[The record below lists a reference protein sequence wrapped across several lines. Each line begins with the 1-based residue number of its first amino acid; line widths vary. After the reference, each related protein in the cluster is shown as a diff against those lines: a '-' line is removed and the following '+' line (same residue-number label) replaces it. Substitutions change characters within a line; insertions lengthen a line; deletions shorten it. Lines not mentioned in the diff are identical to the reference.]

1 MELRRMG
8 NSGLT
13 VSTVGLGG
21 NNFGRKNSAT
31 EGYEGTAAV
40 IHAALDAGITLFDTA
55 DMYGMQPGLSEE
67 YVGRALRGHRDEVV
81 IATKFG
87 LDAKGINGPDFG
99 ARGSRRY
106 IINAAEASLK
116 RLGTDYIDLY
126 LYHTPDPLTP
136 VEETLSALTDLVSS
150 GKVRYIGHSNMTGW
164 QIAHAEH
171 VARELGTERFVASQN
186 HFNLLDR
193 RAELE
198 VLPASAHFGLGV
210 LPYYPLANGLL
221 TGKYTDGIAP
231 DGSRLAVT
239 KPQLMETTDFDQL
252 KRYREFAKARGITE
266 LEATFGFLLASYPIT
281 SIIAGVTRPEQVTT
295 NAESASWV
303 PTQEDM
309 DELDEIFPPAPKVAL
324 F

>member
-1 MELRRMG
+1 MG
-8 NSGLT
+8 DSGLR
-13 VSTVGLGG
+13 VSTIGLGG

-31 EGYEGTAAV
+31 ENLEGTRAV
-40 IHAALDAGITLFDTA
+40 VEAALDAGITMFDTA
-55 DMYGMQPGLSEE
+55 DMYGMEPGLSEKFLGE
-67 YVGRALRGHRDEVV
+67 ALGKHRDEVV

-87 LDAKGINGPDFG
+87 MDMKGANGQDFG
-99 ARGSRRY
+99 ARGSRSY
-106 IINAAEASLK
+106 IVRAVEASLK

-126 LYHTPDPLTP
+126 YYHTVDPSTP
-136 VEETLSALTDLVSS
+136 FEETLTALDDLVTS
-150 GKVRYIGHSNMTGW
+150 GKVRYLGHSNMTGW

-266 LEATFGFLLASYPIT
+266 LDATFGFLLASYPIT

>member
-1 MELRRMG
+1 MG
-8 NSGLT
+8 DSGLR
-13 VSTVGLGG
+13 VSTIGLGG

-31 EGYEGTAAV
+31 ENLEGTRAV
-40 IHAALDAGITLFDTA
+40 VEAALDAGITMFDTA
-55 DMYGMQPGLSEE
+55 DMYGMEPGLSEKFLGE
-67 YVGRALRGHRDEVV
+67 ALGKHRDEVV

-87 LDAKGINGPDFG
+87 MDMKGANGQDFG
-99 ARGSRRY
+99 ARGSRSY
-106 IINAAEASLK
+106 IVRAVEASLK

-126 LYHTPDPLTP
+126 YYHTVDPSTP
-136 VEETLSALTDLVSS
+136 FEETLTALDDLVTS
-150 GKVRYIGHSNMTGW
+150 GKVRYLGHSNMTGW